1 MAHRVFDS
9 DMVLELSEAEVTKW
23 FENFKAKE
31 SGTFTFEFKTLAL
44 YTPEPVVEAADSY
57 LARYYPSLYG
67 PDRTVMDCKYDC
79 YFRAALDSSPREL
92 AKTAKRILADVDYDT
107 MIGTGLSGALVVPE
121 LARALKKHWAI
132 VRKPGES
139 VHAFTLVVGEV
150 GKRWLFVDDFIASGA
165 TMRRVQDA
173 VADEAKAQCFQ
184 TEQVGT
190 YLYEDSKF
198 QSARPRKAGKR

>member
-1 MAHRVFDS
+1 MAHRIFDS
-9 DMVLELSEAEVTKW
+9 EMMLALSEAEVTKW
-23 FENFKAKE
+23 FNTFKAQE
-31 SGTFTFEFKTLAL
+31 SGTFTFEFKTLA
-44 YTPEPVVEAADSY
+44 TQAPEPAAETDDSY

-67 PDRTVMDCKYDC
+67 PDRAVMDCKYDC

-139 VHAFTLVVGEV
+139 MHAYSLIVGEV
-150 GKRWLFVDDFIASGA
+150 GKRWLFVDDFIASGG
-165 TMRRVQDA
+165 TLSRVQDA
-173 VADEAKAQCFQ
+173 VANEATAQHFQ
-184 TEQVGT
+184 TEQVGI
-190 YLYEDSKF
+190 YLYEDSEF
-198 QSARPRKAGKR
+198 RSAEYRKVW